1 MDIYEKISDRVAE
14 LTPQLTAWRR
24 DLHRSAEPAWRE
36 IRTCSIIAAHLESL
50 GYDVIAGQPVFDA
63 NARMGL
69 PGADILDEAY
79 ERAIRQG
86 VDPAWAERFK
96 DGFTGVIGILHC
108 GEGPTVAMRFDIDG
122 LLLQETE
129 NENHFPNI
137 HGFRSEN
144 EGVMHACGHDAHIVF
159 GLGTARIL
167 AEMKENLHGTVKLI
181 FQPAEEGVQ
190 GARAIVAKGH
200 LDDVDV
206 LIGSHVT
213 EQDGFG
219 SNVTPGSEGFLATTK
234 MDVVFRG
241 VAAHAGASPQ
251 TGSSAILAAATAVLN
266 LHAISRHSAGASR
279 VNVGVIHGGTSRN
292 VVADEVKLQMEVRG
306 ETTEINEYVH
316 GRAVQILKSAADMH
330 DCTVEVKTVGA
341 SEAFTCDDAVMDR
354 VYETCEKL
362 GLIVSEKRVQWGG
375 GSEDFSLM
383 LNRVQARGGAGTFL
397 RIRADMKA
405 ALHHRDF
412 DISEDILPR
421 GVAIFSGMA
430 ANLMCDGRL

>member
-1 MDIYEKISDRVAE
+1 M
-14 LTPQLTAWRR
+14 
-24 DLHRSAEPAWRE
+24 
-36 IRTCSIIAAHLESL
+36 
-50 GYDVIAGQPVFDA
+50 
-63 NARMGL
+63 
-69 PGADILDEAY
+69 
-79 ERAIRQG
+79 
-86 VDPAWAERFK
+86 
-96 DGFTGVIGILHC
+96 
-108 GEGPTVAMRFDIDG
+108 
-122 LLLQETE
+122 
-129 NENHFPNI
+129 
-137 HGFRSEN
+137 
-144 EGVMHACGHDAHIVF
+144 
-159 GLGTARIL
+159 
-167 AEMKENLHGTVKLI
+167 
-181 FQPAEEGVQ
+181 
-190 GARAIVAKGH
+190 
-200 LDDVDV
+200 
-206 LIGSHVT
+206 
-213 EQDGFG
+213 
-219 SNVTPGSEGFLATTK
+219 
-234 MDVVFRG
+234 
-241 VAAHAGASPQ
+241 
-251 TGSSAILAAATAVLN
+251 
-266 LHAISRHSAGASR
+266 
-279 VNVGVIHGGTSRN
+279 NVGVIHGGTSRN